1 MGLMKKLSLYV
12 FLVLMF
18 SLFTSHSIAATKHKI
33 YKKLPCKFNGVK
45 VGASAYPYEDRKVRK
60 NRCNKGGSSYKGKN
74 GTSIHA
80 ATNKH
85 CFSSGMWGTCKRG
98 IPVVAIT
105 DMTLVHASN
114 TSSEYQCIRG
124 RGNKRNEGNVWM
136 IHPITE
142 KKQKCYHPYD
152 NVAVYF
158 KDDKYGNIIRY
169 YHLMSTPLVPGF
181 NKGKCKNPKFAF
193 QINFESQTSTI
204 HPQNCGGFKYTKVK
218 KGEVIGKMGKAG
230 NVHVSL
236 GIGERKVED
245 GTDRAPKTFLI
256 APEDRFEWE
265 NLPTDSDAY
274 LFPVMSKKYLEEIGY
289 YK

>member
-1 MGLMKKLSLYV
+1 MKKLLGIM
-12 FLVLMF
+12 VLGLLF
-18 SLFTSHSIAATKHKI
+18 SLFTSHSFAAKKHKI
-33 YKKLPCKFNGVK
+33 YKRLPCSFNGVK
-45 VGASAYPYEDRKVRK
+45 VQASAQPYVDRKVRK
-60 NRCNKGGSSYKGKN
+60 NRCCPSCKGYKTKE
-74 GTSIHA
+74 GTSINA
-80 ATNKH
+80 K
-85 CFSSGMWGTCKRG
+85 SKKRG

-105 DMTLVHASN
+105 DMTAVYARN

-124 RGNKRNEGNVWM
+124 RGNKWGAGSVS
-136 IHPITE
+136 IKHPITG

-152 NVAVYF
+152 NVSVYF

-193 QINFESQTSTI
+193 QVNFESQTSTI
-204 HPQNCGGFKYTKVK
+204 HAQNCGGFKYTKVK

-230 NVHVSL
+230 DVHFSL
-236 GIGERKVED
+236 GIGGRKIDD
-245 GTDRAPKTFLI
+245 GTDTAPKFFLI

>member
-1 MGLMKKLSLYV
+1 
-12 FLVLMF
+12 MF
-18 SLFTSHSIAATKHKI
+18 SLFTSHSFAAKKHKI
-33 YKKLPCKFNGVK
+33 YKRLPCSFNGVK
-45 VGASAYPYEDRKVRK
+45 VGVSATPYEDRKVRK
-60 NRCNKGGSSYKGKN
+60 NRCCPSCKGYKTKE
-74 GTSIHA
+74 GTSINA
-80 ATNKH
+80 K
-85 CFSSGMWGTCKRG
+85 SKKRG
-98 IPVVAIT
+98 IPVVAIA
-105 DMTLVHASN
+105 DMTLVHARN

-124 RGNKRNEGNVWM
+124 RGNKWGAGSVS
-136 IHPITE
+136 IKHPITG

-152 NVAVYF
+152 NVTVYF

-193 QINFESQTSTI
+193 QIDFESQTSTI
-204 HPQNCGGFKYTKVK
+204 HAQNCGGFKYTKVK

-230 NVHVSL
+230 DVHFSL
-236 GIGERKVED
+236 GIGGRKIDD
-245 GTDRAPKTFLI
+245 GTDAAPKFFLI
-256 APEDRFEWE
+256 APEDRFDWE

>member
-1 MGLMKKLSLYV
+1 
-12 FLVLMF
+12 MF
-18 SLFTSHSIAATKHKI
+18 SLFTSHSFAAKKHKI
-33 YKKLPCKFNGVK
+33 YKRLPCSFNGVK
-45 VGASAYPYEDRKVRK
+45 VQASAQPYEDRKVRK
-60 NRCNKGGSSYKGKN
+60 NRCCPSCKGYKTKE
-74 GTSIHA
+74 GTSINA
-80 ATNKH
+80 K
-85 CFSSGMWGTCKRG
+85 SKKRG

-105 DMTLVHASN
+105 DMTAVYARN

-124 RGNKRNEGNVWM
+124 RGNKWGAGSVS
-136 IHPITE
+136 IKHPITG

-152 NVAVYF
+152 NVSVYF

-193 QINFESQTSTI
+193 QINFESQKSTI
-204 HPQNCGGFKYTKVK
+204 HSQNCGGFKYTKVK

>member
-1 MGLMKKLSLYV
+1 MLSMKKLSLYI

-18 SLFTSHSIAATKHKI
+18 SLFTSHSFAAKKHKI
-33 YKKLPCKFNGVK
+33 YKKLPCSFNGVK
-45 VGASAYPYEDRKVRK
+45 VKTSATPYNDPKVRK
-60 NRCNKGGSSYKGKN
+60 NRCCPNCKGYKTKE
-74 GTSIHA
+74 GTSINA
-80 ATNKH
+80 K
-85 CFSSGMWGTCKRG
+85 SKKRG

-105 DMTLVHASN
+105 DMTAVYARN

-124 RGNKRNEGNVWM
+124 RGNKWGAGSVS
-136 IHPITE
+136 IKHPITG

-152 NVAVYF
+152 NVTVYF
-158 KDDKYGNIIRY
+158 KDDKYDNIIRY

-204 HPQNCGGFKYTKVK
+204 HAQNCGGFKYTKVK

-236 GIGERKVED
+236 GIGERKVDD
-245 GTDRAPKTFLI
+245 GTDRALKTFLI

>member
-1 MGLMKKLSLYV
+1 MVLGLL
-12 FLVLMF
+12 F
-18 SLFTSHSIAATKHKI
+18 SLFTSHSFAAKKHKI
-33 YKKLPCKFNGVK
+33 YKRLPCSFNGVK
-45 VGASAYPYEDRKVRK
+45 VQASAQPYVDRKVRK
-60 NRCNKGGSSYKGKN
+60 NRCCPSCKGYKTKE
-74 GTSIHA
+74 GTSINA
-80 ATNKH
+80 K
-85 CFSSGMWGTCKRG
+85 SKKRG

-105 DMTLVHASN
+105 DMTAVYARN

-124 RGNKRNEGNVWM
+124 KGNKRNEGNVWM

-152 NVAVYF
+152 NVTVYF

-193 QINFESQTSTI
+193 QVNFESQTSTI
-204 HPQNCGGFKYTKVK
+204 HAQNCGGFKYTKVK

-230 NVHVSL
+230 DVHFSL
-236 GIGERKVED
+236 GIGGRKIDD
-245 GTDRAPKTFLI
+245 GTDTAPKFFLI

-289 YK
+289 KK

>member
-1 MGLMKKLSLYV
+1 MMKKLSLYV

-18 SLFTSHSIAATKHKI
+18 SLFTSHSFAAKKHKI
-33 YKKLPCKFNGVK
+33 YKRLPCSFNGVK
-45 VGASAYPYEDRKVRK
+45 VQASAQPYVDRKVRK
-60 NRCNKGGSSYKGKN
+60 NRCCPSCKGYKTKE
-74 GTSIHA
+74 GTSINA
-80 ATNKH
+80 K
-85 CFSSGMWGTCKRG
+85 SKKRG

-105 DMTLVHASN
+105 DMTAVYARN

-124 RGNKRNEGNVWM
+124 RGNKWGAGSVS
-136 IHPITE
+136 IKHPITG

-152 NVAVYF
+152 NVSVYF

-193 QINFESQTSTI
+193 QVNFESQTSTI
-204 HPQNCGGFKYTKVK
+204 HAQNCGGFKYTKVK

-230 NVHVSL
+230 DVHFSL
-236 GIGERKVED
+236 GIGGRKIDD
-245 GTDRAPKTFLI
+245 GTDTAPKFFLI

-289 YK
+289 KK

>member
-1 MGLMKKLSLYV
+1 
-12 FLVLMF
+12 
-18 SLFTSHSIAATKHKI
+18 
-33 YKKLPCKFNGVK
+33 
-45 VGASAYPYEDRKVRK
+45 
-60 NRCNKGGSSYKGKN
+60 
-74 GTSIHA
+74 
-80 ATNKH
+80 
-85 CFSSGMWGTCKRG
+85 MWGTCKRG

-105 DMTLVHASN
+105 DVTAVHARN
-114 TSSEYQCIRG
+114 TSTEYQCIRG
-124 RGNKRNEGNVWM
+124 KGNKRNEGNVWM

-152 NVAVYF
+152 NVSVYF

-193 QINFESQTSTI
+193 QVNFESQTSTI
-204 HPQNCGGFKYTKVK
+204 HAQNCGGFKYTKVK

-236 GIGERKVED
+236 GIGERKVDD
-245 GTDRAPKTFLI
+245 GTDRALKTFLI

>member
-1 MGLMKKLSLYV
+1 
-12 FLVLMF
+12 MF
-18 SLFTSHSIAATKHKI
+18 SLFTSYSFAATKHKI
-33 YKKLPCKFNGVK
+33 YKKLPCSFNGVK
-45 VGASAYPYEDRKVRK
+45 VQASAQPYVDRKVRK
-60 NRCNKGGSSYKGKN
+60 NRCCPSCKGYKTKE
-74 GTSIHA
+74 GTSINA
-80 ATNKH
+80 K
-85 CFSSGMWGTCKRG
+85 SKKRG

-105 DMTLVHASN
+105 DMTAVYARN

-124 RGNKRNEGNVWM
+124 RGNKWGAGSVS
-136 IHPITE
+136 IKHPITG

-152 NVAVYF
+152 NVSVYF

-193 QINFESQTSTI
+193 QVNFESQTSTI
-204 HPQNCGGFKYTKVK
+204 YPQNCGGFKYTKVK

-230 NVHVSL
+230 DVHFSL
-236 GIGERKVED
+236 GIGGRKIDD
-245 GTDRAPKTFLI
+245 GTDTAPKFFLI

>member
-1 MGLMKKLSLYV
+1 
-12 FLVLMF
+12 MF
-18 SLFTSHSIAATKHKI
+18 SLFTSHSFAAKKHKI
-33 YKKLPCKFNGVK
+33 YKRLPCSFNGVK
-45 VGASAYPYEDRKVRK
+45 VQASAQPYVDRKVRK
-60 NRCNKGGSSYKGKN
+60 NRCCPSCKGYKTKE
-74 GTSIHA
+74 GTSINA
-80 ATNKH
+80 K
-85 CFSSGMWGTCKRG
+85 SKKRG

-105 DMTLVHASN
+105 DMTAVYARN

-124 RGNKRNEGNVWM
+124 RGNKWGAGSVS
-136 IHPITE
+136 IKHPITG

-152 NVAVYF
+152 NVSVYF
-158 KDDKYGNIIRY
+158 KDDKYDNIIRY

-193 QINFESQTSTI
+193 QVNFESQTSTI
-204 HPQNCGGFKYTKVK
+204 HAQNCGGFKYTKVK

-230 NVHVSL
+230 DVHFSL
-236 GIGERKVED
+236 GIGGRKIDD
-245 GTDRAPKTFLI
+245 GTDTAPKFFLI

>member
-1 MGLMKKLSLYV
+1 MKKLSLYV

-18 SLFTSHSIAATKHKI
+18 SLFTSHSFAATKYKT

-45 VGASAYPYEDRKVRK
+45 VQASAQPYVDRKVRK
-60 NRCNKGGSSYKGKN
+60 NRCCPSCKGYKTKE
-74 GTSIHA
+74 GTSINA
-80 ATNKH
+80 K
-85 CFSSGMWGTCKRG
+85 SKKRG

-105 DMTLVHASN
+105 DMTAVYARN

-124 RGNKRNEGNVWM
+124 RGNKWGAGSVS
-136 IHPITE
+136 IKHPITG

-152 NVAVYF
+152 NVSVYF

-193 QINFESQTSTI
+193 QINFESQKSTI
-204 HPQNCGGFKYTKVK
+204 HAQNCGGFKYTKVK

-236 GIGERKVED
+236 GIGERKVDD
-245 GTDRAPKTFLI
+245 GTDRALKTFLI

>member
-1 MGLMKKLSLYV
+1 MMKKLSLYV

-18 SLFTSHSIAATKHKI
+18 SLFTSHSFAAKKHKI
-33 YKKLPCKFNGVK
+33 YKRLPCSFNGVK
-45 VGASAYPYEDRKVRK
+45 VQASAQPYVDRKVRK
-60 NRCNKGGSSYKGKN
+60 NRCCPSCKGYKTKE
-74 GTSIHA
+74 GTSINA
-80 ATNKH
+80 K
-85 CFSSGMWGTCKRG
+85 SKKRG

-105 DMTLVHASN
+105 DMTAVYARN

-124 RGNKRNEGNVWM
+124 RGNKWGAGSVS
-136 IHPITE
+136 IKHPITG

-152 NVAVYF
+152 NVSVYF

-193 QINFESQTSTI
+193 QVNFESQTSTI
-204 HPQNCGGFKYTKVK
+204 YPQNCGGFKYTKVK

-230 NVHVSL
+230 DVHFSL
-236 GIGERKVED
+236 GIGGRKIDD
-245 GTDRAPKTFLI
+245 GTDTAPKFFLI

>member
-1 MGLMKKLSLYV
+1 
-12 FLVLMF
+12 MF
-18 SLFTSHSIAATKHKI
+18 SLFTSYSFAATKYKT

-45 VGASAYPYEDRKVRK
+45 VGASAQPYVDRKVRK
-60 NRCNKGGSSYKGKN
+60 NRCCPSCKGYKTKV
-74 GTSIHA
+74 GTSINA
-80 ATNKH
+80 ISK
-85 CFSSGMWGTCKRG
+85 KRG

-152 NVAVYF
+152 NVSVYF

-193 QINFESQTSTI
+193 QVNFDSQTSTI
-204 HPQNCGGFKYTKVK
+204 HAKNCGGFKYTKVK

-236 GIGERKVED
+236 GIGERKVDD
-245 GTDRAPKTFLI
+245 GTDRALKTFLI

>member
-18 SLFTSHSIAATKHKI
+18 SLFTSHSFAAKKHKI
-33 YKKLPCKFNGVK
+33 YKRLPCSFNGVK
-45 VGASAYPYEDRKVRK
+45 VQASAQPYVDRKVRK
-60 NRCNKGGSSYKGKN
+60 NRCCPSCKGYKTKE
-74 GTSIHA
+74 GTSINA
-80 ATNKH
+80 K
-85 CFSSGMWGTCKRG
+85 SKKRG

-105 DMTLVHASN
+105 DMTAVYARN

-193 QINFESQTSTI
+193 QVNFESQTSTI
-204 HPQNCGGFKYTKVK
+204 HAQNCGGFKYTKVK

>member
-1 MGLMKKLSLYV
+1 MKKLLGIV
-12 FLVLMF
+12 VLGLCFFLF
-18 SLFTSHSIAATKHKI
+18 ASHSFAAKKHKI
-33 YKKLPCKFNGVK
+33 YKRLPCSFNGVK
-45 VGASAYPYEDRKVRK
+45 VQASAQPYVDRKVRK
-60 NRCNKGGSSYKGKN
+60 NRCCPNCKGYKTKE
-74 GTSIHA
+74 GTSINA
-80 ATNKH
+80 K
-85 CFSSGMWGTCKRG
+85 SKKRG

-105 DMTLVHASN
+105 DMTAVYARN
-114 TSSEYQCIRG
+114 TSSEYRCIRG
-124 RGNKRNEGNVWM
+124 RGNKWGAGSVSI
-136 IHPITE
+136 IHPITG
-142 KKQKCYHPYD
+142 KKQKCFHPYD
-152 NVAVYF
+152 GVTVYF

-193 QINFESQTSTI
+193 QINFESQKSTI
-204 HPQNCGGFKYTKVK
+204 HSQNCGGFKYTKVK

-230 NVHVSL
+230 AVHFSL
-236 GIGERKVED
+236 GIGGRKIDD
-245 GTDRAPKTFLI
+245 GTDAAPKFFLI

>member
-1 MGLMKKLSLYV
+1 MKKLSLYI

-18 SLFTSHSIAATKHKI
+18 SLFTSHSFAAKKHKI
-33 YKKLPCKFNGVK
+33 YKRLPCSFNGVK
-45 VGASAYPYEDRKVRK
+45 VGPSAQPYEDRKVRK
-60 NRCNKGGSSYKGKN
+60 NRCCPKCKGYKGKK
-74 GTSIHA
+74 GTSIDA
-80 ATNKH
+80 ISDKP
-85 CFSSGMWGTCKRG
+85 GK
-98 IPVVAIT
+98 PVVAIT
-105 DMTLVHASN
+105 DMTAVYARN

-124 RGNKRNEGNVWM
+124 RGNKWGAGSVS
-136 IHPITE
+136 IKHPITG

-193 QINFESQTSTI
+193 QVNFESQTSTI
-204 HPQNCGGFKYTKVK
+204 HAQNCGGFKYTKVK

-236 GIGERKVED
+236 GIGERKVDD
-245 GTDRAPKTFLI
+245 GTDRALKTFLI
-256 APEDRFEWE
+256 APEDRLEWE

>member
-1 MGLMKKLSLYV
+1 
-12 FLVLMF
+12 MF
-18 SLFTSHSIAATKHKI
+18 SLFTSHSFAAKKHKI
-33 YKKLPCKFNGVK
+33 YKRLPCSFNGVK
-45 VGASAYPYEDRKVRK
+45 VQASAQPYVDRKVRK
-60 NRCNKGGSSYKGKN
+60 NRCCPSCKGYKTKE
-74 GTSIHA
+74 GTSINA
-80 ATNKH
+80 K
-85 CFSSGMWGTCKRG
+85 SKKRG

-105 DMTLVHASN
+105 DMTAVYARN

-124 RGNKRNEGNVWM
+124 RGNKWGAGSVS
-136 IHPITE
+136 IKHPITG

-152 NVAVYF
+152 NVTVYF
-158 KDDKYGNIIRY
+158 KDDKYDNIIRY

-193 QINFESQTSTI
+193 QIDFESQTSTI
-204 HPQNCGGFKYTKVK
+204 HAQNCGGFKYTKVK

-230 NVHVSL
+230 DVHFSL
-236 GIGERKVED
+236 GIGGRKIDD
-245 GTDRAPKTFLI
+245 GTDAAPKFFLI

-265 NLPTDSDAY
+265 NLPTNSDAY

>member
-1 MGLMKKLSLYV
+1 
-12 FLVLMF
+12 MF
-18 SLFTSHSIAATKHKI
+18 SLFTSHSFAAKKHKI
-33 YKKLPCKFNGVK
+33 YKRLPCSFNGVK
-45 VGASAYPYEDRKVRK
+45 VQASAQPYEDRKVRK
-60 NRCNKGGSSYKGKN
+60 NRCCPKCKGYKTKE
-74 GTSIHA
+74 GTSINA
-80 ATNKH
+80 ISK
-85 CFSSGMWGTCKRG
+85 KRG

-105 DMTLVHASN
+105 DMTLVHARN

-124 RGNKRNEGNVWM
+124 RGNKWGAGSVS
-136 IHPITE
+136 IKHPITG

-152 NVAVYF
+152 NVSVYF

-204 HPQNCGGFKYTKVK
+204 HAQNCGGFKYTKVK

>member
-1 MGLMKKLSLYV
+1 MTSLRSGVKLSLMKKLSLYV

-18 SLFTSHSIAATKHKI
+18 SLFTSHSFAAKKHKI
-33 YKKLPCKFNGVK
+33 YKRLPCSFNGVK
-45 VGASAYPYEDRKVRK
+45 VGPSAQPYEDRKVRK
-60 NRCNKGGSSYKGKN
+60 NRCCPKCKGYKGKK
-74 GTSIHA
+74 GTSIDA
-80 ATNKH
+80 KSNKP
-85 CFSSGMWGTCKRG
+85 G

-105 DMTLVHASN
+105 DMTAVYARN

-124 RGNKRNEGNVWM
+124 RGNKWGAGSVS
-136 IHPITE
+136 IKHPITG

-152 NVAVYF
+152 NVSVYF

-193 QINFESQTSTI
+193 QVNFESQTSTI
-204 HPQNCGGFKYTKVK
+204 HAQNCGGFKYTKVK

-230 NVHVSL
+230 DVHFSL
-236 GIGERKVED
+236 GIGGRKIDD
-245 GTDRAPKTFLI
+245 GTDTAPKFFLI

-289 YK
+289 KK

>member
-1 MGLMKKLSLYV
+1 
-12 FLVLMF
+12 MF
-18 SLFTSHSIAATKHKI
+18 SLFTSHSFAAKKHKI
-33 YKKLPCKFNGVK
+33 YKRLPCSFNGVK
-45 VGASAYPYEDRKVRK
+45 VQASAQPYVDRKVRK
-60 NRCNKGGSSYKGKN
+60 NRCCPSCKGYKTKE
-74 GTSIHA
+74 GTSINA
-80 ATNKH
+80 K
-85 CFSSGMWGTCKRG
+85 SKKRG

-105 DMTLVHASN
+105 DMTAVYARN

-124 RGNKRNEGNVWM
+124 RGNKWGAGSVS
-136 IHPITE
+136 IKHPITG

-152 NVAVYF
+152 NVSVYF

-193 QINFESQTSTI
+193 QVNFESQTSTI
-204 HPQNCGGFKYTKVK
+204 HAQNCGGFKYTKVK

-236 GIGERKVED
+236 GIGERKVDD

>member
-1 MGLMKKLSLYV
+1 MKKLSLYV

-18 SLFTSHSIAATKHKI
+18 SLFTSHSIAAKKHKI
-33 YKKLPCKFNGVK
+33 YKRLPCSFNGVK
-45 VGASAYPYEDRKVRK
+45 VQASAQPYVDRKVRK
-60 NRCNKGGSSYKGKN
+60 NRCCPSCKGYKTKE
-74 GTSIHA
+74 GTSINA
-80 ATNKH
+80 K
-85 CFSSGMWGTCKRG
+85 SKKRG

-105 DMTLVHASN
+105 DMTAVYARN

-124 RGNKRNEGNVWM
+124 RGNKWGAGSVS
-136 IHPITE
+136 IKHPITG

-152 NVAVYF
+152 NVSVYF
-158 KDDKYGNIIRY
+158 KDDKYDNIIRY

-193 QINFESQTSTI
+193 QVNFESQTSTI
-204 HPQNCGGFKYTKVK
+204 HAQNCGGFKYTKVK

-230 NVHVSL
+230 DVHFSL
-236 GIGERKVED
+236 GIGGRKIDD
-245 GTDRAPKTFLI
+245 GTDTAPKFFLI

-289 YK
+289 KK